1 MRVGFDAAFFDP
13 VLNIGLDPVLD
24 PAADAFAADDH
35 GHFRSFAPGLQ
46 GRIYGGIA
54 GSYHNDFL
62 HGIEMGVF
70 IVVDY
75 FREVFTGYIQQDREV
90 VKTGGDDDM
99 AGGIGPAGT
108 GDLEFAVDGPDRQNL
123 FLEVKVQTMG
133 YGHTAIVFQG
143 FGTDGL
149 DIIAYKGNTS
159 YLYALRRGKKGHIGR
174 VIVQGVDQAAFF
186 QDEIGQAGTL
196 GLQAAGDADGASA
209 DDDDVIVS
217 AHGCFPRR
225 KGKTLPERMIYVH
238 SLPKNSHMDALYH
251 YWWIIIV
258 IAFVFS
264 GLVTVNQGY
273 INVLTMFGKY
283 QRILKPGLSF
293 KIPFLEQIYK
303 RISIQNRSVE
313 LEFQA
318 VTADQ
323 ANVYFKSMLLYAVQN
338 ADEETIKRVA
348 FKFISDRDLMQAL
361 TRTIEGS
368 IRSFVATKRQAEIL
382 GLRKEI
388 VEFVKDQ
395 IDHSLEEWGYHL
407 LDLQINDITFD
418 QAIIDSMSKVVAS
431 NNLKAAAENEGQAL
445 LITKTKAAEA
455 EGNAIKIS
463 AEAEKEAAR
472 LRGQGVA
479 LFRQEVAHGMSEA
492 AEEMKRANLDTNVIL
507 FSMWTEAIKNFA
519 EVGKGN
525 IIFLDGSSEGMQNT
539 MKQIQAL
546 MVKQSQ

>member
-1 MRVGFDAAFFDP
+1 MENLVQFWW
-13 VLNIGLDPVLD
+13 VLPIL
-24 PAADAFAADDH
+24 
-35 GHFRSFAPGLQ
+35 
-46 GRIYGGIA
+46 
-54 GSYHNDFL
+54 
-62 HGIEMGVF
+62 
-70 IVVDY
+70 
-75 FREVFTGYIQQDREV
+75 
-90 VKTGGDDDM
+90 
-99 AGGIGPAGT
+99 
-108 GDLEFAVDGPDRQNL
+108 
-123 FLEVKVQTMG
+123 
-133 YGHTAIVFQG
+133 
-143 FGTDGL
+143 
-149 DIIAYKGNTS
+149 II
-159 YLYALRRGKKGHIGR
+159 
-174 VIVQGVDQAAFF
+174 F
-186 QDEIGQAGTL
+186 
-196 GLQAAGDADGASA
+196 
-209 DDDDVIVS
+209 
-217 AHGCFPRR
+217 
-225 KGKTLPERMIYVH
+225 
-238 SLPKNSHMDALYH
+238 
-251 YWWIIIV
+251 
-258 IAFVFS
+258 FS

-273 INVLTMFGKY
+273 ITVITQFGKY
-283 QRILKPGLSF
+283 KRILLPGLNL
-293 KIPFLEQIYK
+293 KMPFLENIYR

-338 ADEETIKRVA
+338 AEEETIQKVA
-348 FKFISDRDLMQAL
+348 FKFIADRDLMQAL

-368 IRSFVATKRQAEIL
+368 IRAFVATKKQAEIL

-388 VEFVKDQ
+388 VEFVKGQ

-525 IIFLDGSSEGMQNT
+525 IIFLDGSSQGMENT
-539 MKQIQAL
+539 MRQIQAL
-546 MVKQSQ
+546 MLKQDSHKL

>member
-1 MRVGFDAAFFDP
+1 MEILF
-13 VLNIGLDPVLD
+13 
-24 PAADAFAADDH
+24 
-35 GHFRSFAPGLQ
+35 SFWWL
-46 GRIYGGIA
+46 IA
-54 GSYHNDFL
+54 L
-62 HGIEMGVF
+62 
-70 IVVDY
+70 
-75 FREVFTGYIQQDREV
+75 
-90 VKTGGDDDM
+90 
-99 AGGIGPAGT
+99 
-108 GDLEFAVDGPDRQNL
+108 L
-123 FLEVKVQTMG
+123 
-133 YGHTAIVFQG
+133 
-143 FGTDGL
+143 
-149 DIIAYKGNTS
+149 
-159 YLYALRRGKKGHIGR
+159 
-174 VIVQGVDQAAFF
+174 VIF
-186 QDEIGQAGTL
+186 
-196 GLQAAGDADGASA
+196 
-209 DDDDVIVS
+209 
-217 AHGCFPRR
+217 
-225 KGKTLPERMIYVH
+225 
-238 SLPKNSHMDALYH
+238 
-251 YWWIIIV
+251 
-258 IAFVFS
+258 FS

-273 INVLTMFGKY
+273 INVITMFGKY
-283 QRILKPGLSF
+283 RRILLPGLSF
-293 KIPFLEQIYK
+293 KIPLLEQVTK

-318 VTADQ
+318 VTSDQ

-338 ADEETIKRVA
+338 ADEETIKKVA
-348 FKFISDRDLMQAL
+348 FKFISDKELMQAL

-368 IRSFVATKRQAEIL
+368 IRAFVATKKQAEIL

-463 AEAEKEAAR
+463 AEAEREAAR

-479 LFRQEVAHGMSEA
+479 LFREEVARGMSEA
-492 AEEMKRANLDTNVIL
+492 AEQMKKANLDTNVIL

-525 IIFLDGSSEGMQNT
+525 VIFLDGSAVGMENT

-546 MVKQSQ
+546 MMKPSGT